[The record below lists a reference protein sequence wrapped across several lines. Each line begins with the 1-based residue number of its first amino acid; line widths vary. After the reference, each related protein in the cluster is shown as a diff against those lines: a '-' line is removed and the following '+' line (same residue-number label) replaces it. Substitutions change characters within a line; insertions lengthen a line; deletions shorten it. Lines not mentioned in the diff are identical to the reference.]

1 LKEEKIMKKR
11 IGFLGIG
18 TLAVLA
24 LLGLMLSGARTSAGQ
39 SPSYPCSIKVPTP
52 EPANLAALAKITAEQ
67 AMAAAQAAYPGSKV
81 QKVELENENG
91 CLVFCVNLSNGL
103 EVKVDAGTA
112 AVLQHE
118 QEGSEDE
125 DNEKQG

>member
-1 LKEEKIMKKR
+1 MKKR
-11 IGFLGIG
+11 IGFFGIG
-18 TLAVLA
+18 ALAFLA
-24 LLGLMLSGARTSAGQ
+24 LLGLMLSGAHICAGQ
-39 SPSYPCSIKVPTP
+39 SPSYPCSIKVSKP

-91 CLVFCVNLSNGL
+91 CLVFSVKLSNGL

-112 AVLQHE
+112 AVLRHE
-118 QEGSEDE
+118 QGDSEDE
-125 DNEKQG
+125 NDEDNDQ

>member
-1 LKEEKIMKKR
+1 MKKR
-11 IGFLGIG
+11 IGFVGMG
-18 TLAVLA
+18 TLALLA
-24 LLGLMLSGARTSAGQ
+24 LLSMMLSGARTIAGQ
-39 SPSYPCSIKVPTP
+39 SPGYPCSIKVPKP

-67 AMAAAQAAYPGSKV
+67 AMTAAQAAYPGSKV

-91 CLVFCVNLSNGL
+91 CLIFCVNLSNGL

-118 QEGSEDE
+118 QGDSEDE
-125 DNEKQG
+125 DDENNGQ

>member
-1 LKEEKIMKKR
+1 MKKR
-11 IGFLGIG
+11 IGFFGMG
-18 TLAVLA
+18 TLALMA
-24 LLGLMLSGARTSAGQ
+24 LLGLMLSGARTGAGQ
-39 SPSYPCSIKVPTP
+39 SPSYPCSIKVPKP

-118 QEGSEDE
+118 QEDSEDE
-125 DNEKQG
+125 GQEES

>member
-1 LKEEKIMKKR
+1 MRKR
-11 IGFLGIG
+11 TVLVGIG
-18 TLAVLA
+18 ALALLA
-24 LLGLMLSGARTSAGQ
+24 LLGLMLSGARTGAGQ
-39 SPSYPCSIKVPTP
+39 SPSYPCSIKVPKP

-118 QEGSEDE
+118 QEDSEDE
-125 DNEKQG
+125 GQEES